1 MPDTPTIQALHLF
14 SDRKFIPWVKQTF
27 QLSHWH
33 SHFIIINVKSKNS
46 QVVIDEDTTEVS
58 GDAFGQKIIL
68 EKLKKMDI
76 AFHYFLDNNKADI
89 IFHSKSNTLHCWCF
103 YGAEIYQQT
112 SAFRKEIY
120 GPVTKKLLW
129 TLPEIKFRYD
139 LRKYFYYLQLKTP
152 PITSLLRALPKIHS
166 ILWYVE
172 EEMNR
177 INKKITLPAWKFFQ
191 FFSFTDI
198 IPPGTGT
205 TNRQSRYI
213 LIGNSATIENNHAD
227 VLKVI
232 LQSNNEQ
239 HSFSLPLTYGQFP
252 RYKAQI
258 KTRFKRA
265 LGERV
270 KFVEDHM
277 ALQEYYLFLL
287 RHPTAVFLHYRQQGL
302 GNILYLLYAGT
313 KVYLS
318 RKNVV
323 TEWLTRN
330 QIKVYIFEE
339 EFIRDLQ
346 QDNLVLDDATVHQ
359 NRDGI
364 ITLLDHKR
372 NEQTM
377 KELEEEVLLN
387 REMHS
392 K

>member
-1 MPDTPTIQALHLF
+1 MPDTPAIQALHLF
-14 SDRKFIPWVKQTF
+14 SDKKFIPWVKQTF
-27 QLSHWH
+27 QISHWH

-46 QVVIDEDTTEVS
+46 QVVIDDDTIEVS

-68 EKLKKMDI
+68 EKLKDVDI
-76 AFHYFLDNNKADI
+76 AFHYFLDNIKANIVFQDD
-89 IFHSKSNTLHCWCF
+89 SNTLHCWCF

-112 SAFRKEIY
+112 SKFRKELY
-120 GPVTKKLLW
+120 GPVTQKLLW
-129 TLPEIKFRYD
+129 TFPEIKFRYD
-139 LRKYFYYLQLKTP
+139 LRKYFYFLQLKTP
-152 PITSLLRALPKIHS
+152 PITSLLRAIPKIHN

-177 INKKITLPAWKFFQ
+177 IKERIPLPAWKFFQ
-191 FFSFTDI
+191 FFSFPDI
-198 IPPGTGT
+198 IPTGTGS
-205 TNRQSRYI
+205 TNKQNKKI
-213 LIGNSATIENNHAD
+213 LVGNSATIENNHAD
-227 VLKVI
+227 VLEAIKEC
-232 LQSNNEQ
+232 SNDQ
-239 HSFSLPLTYGQFP
+239 HSYSLPLTYGQFP
-252 RYKAQI
+252 RYKARI
-258 KTRFKRA
+258 KTLFKKA

-302 GNILYLLYAGT
+302 GNILYLLYVGT

-339 EFIRDLQ
+339 EFARDIQ
-346 QDNLVLDDATVHQ
+346 QDNLVLDDATASM
-359 NRDGI
+359 NRNGI
-364 ITLLDHKR
+364 MALLDHNR
-372 NEQTM
+372 NEQTL
-377 KELEEEVLLN
+377 KALEAEVLMN
-387 REMHS
+387 REMNS